1 MQTPSTSIPGIL
13 KSTWYFLRM
22 TVLTAIV
29 LATLFTAFTPAG
41 LMPGALSPNSP
52 FINDAAQR
60 AQFLTP
66 TPRSRPHLGL
76 VAGHWGND
84 SGAVCADGLT
94 EMEINLNVAAL
105 VKEYLIRE
113 GFEVDLLQEFDPNLS
128 GYQAL
133 ALVSIH
139 TDSCLYI
146 NDLATGFKVAPALG
160 NAQPERSS
168 RLAACMRNRYA
179 RATGLTFHANTIT
192 PDMTSYHAFDEIHH
206 ETPATIIEIG
216 FMNLDR
222 QLLTRQPEKVAAG
235 ITQGI
240 LCFINNEDI
249 NNAQQP

>member
-1 MQTPSTSIPGIL
+1 MQTSPPLIPGIL

-22 TVLTAIV
+22 TALTAIV

-41 LMPGALSPNSP
+41 LLPSALAPDSP
-52 FINDAAQR
+52 FINDDPQR
-60 AQFLTP
+60 SAFLTP
-66 TPRSRPHLGL
+66 TPRARPHLGI

-84 SGAVCADGLT
+84 SGAVCSDGLT
-94 EMEINLNVAAL
+94 EMEINLNVASL
-105 VKEYLIRE
+105 VKEYLTNA
-113 GFEVDLLQEFDPNLS
+113 GFEIDLLQEFDPKLA

-168 RLAACMRNRYA
+168 RLAACLRNRYA
-179 RATGLTFHANTIT
+179 RSTGLAFHANTIT
-192 PDMTSYHAFDEIHH
+192 PDMTSYHAFDEIHN
-206 ETPATIIEIG
+206 ETPAAIIEIG

-222 QLLTRQPEKVAAG
+222 QILTREPEKIAAG
-235 ITQGI
+235 IAEGI
-240 LCFINNEDI
+240 LCFIYNEDI
-249 NNAQQP
+249 NNPQP